1 MEHDAAVIAIKA
13 LLGGTMVTLFAVIGH
28 LLRPKWFAG
37 LFAAAPSV
45 AVASLA
51 VTVVDKGHHDAALAA
66 YAMVFGA
73 VGFVAFSTCVR
84 PLLTKTNALAAS
96 SISCVIWIVVAVG
109 SYLLV
114 VG

>member
-1 MEHDAAVIAIKA
+1 VEHDAAVIAIKA
-13 LLGGTMVTLFAVIGH
+13 LLGGTMVTVFAVIGH